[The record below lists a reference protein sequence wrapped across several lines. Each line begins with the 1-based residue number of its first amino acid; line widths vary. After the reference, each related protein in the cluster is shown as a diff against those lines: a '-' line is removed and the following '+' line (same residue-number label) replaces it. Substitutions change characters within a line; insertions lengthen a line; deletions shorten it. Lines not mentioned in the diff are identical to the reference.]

1 MNLKDKITELE
12 NERNRIIAEAND
24 RANQF
29 QMLTAQ
35 FNQQQA
41 EAQER
46 LQQITG
52 GLTLA
57 RELQAAPQ

>member
-1 MNLKDKITELE
+1 
-12 NERNRIIAEAND
+12 
-24 RANQF
+24 
-29 QMLTAQ
+29 MLTAQ